1 MGRKHRPHPDDF
13 SGHQCSWFMC
23 TAMISNRFHRAGI
36 MICQE
41 HALQT
46 WATVE
51 QMNASGPP
59 IREEPKPKP
68 VPNWDNFEGYV
79 YYIRI
84 ADLVKIGHTK
94 NLDRRLATYPPGM
107 EILKIRYGSRALEHQ
122 EHIRFSEHLNHGR
135 EWFQA
140 NERVLQL
147 VSEVNGLD
155 IEDHLEP
162 EDYQRRQHTPQIVR
176 HRRVNSERAGH
187 GH

>member
-1 MGRKHRPHPDDF
+1 
-13 SGHQCSWFMC
+13 MC

-68 VPNWDNFEGYV
+68 QSNWKFEGYV
-79 YYIRI
+79 YYIRVG
-84 ADLVKIGHTK
+84 DLVKIGHTID
-94 NLDRRLATYPPGM
+94 LDRRLATYPPGM
-107 EILKIRYGSRALEHQ
+107 EILKIREGNRALEHS
-122 EHIRFSEHLNHGR
+122 EHIRFSEHLSDGR

-140 NERVLQL
+140 NDRVLQL
-147 VSEVNGLD
+147 ISEIQSSVD
-155 IEDHLEP
+155 DVIEP
-162 EDYQRRQHTPQIVR
+162 EDFQRRKHTPQVVH
-176 HRRVNSERAGH
+176 HRRVTSERAGH